1 MPERNI
7 EPSSSL
13 PAPRSEEPASSHG
26 SDDRS
31 GLVEAFWETLAILT
45 IVFMLVI
52 VVNIALEMLQ
62 LNQMKPPAHSTIM
75 PTAGS
80 AEHLASHN

>member
-7 EPSSSL
+7 EPYSSL
-13 PAPRSEEPASSHG
+13 PAPRSEEPVSSHG

-31 GLVEAFWETLAILT
+31 GPVEAFWETLAILT

-52 VVNIALEMLQ
+52 VVNITLETLQ
-62 LNQMKPPAHSTIM
+62 SSQMKPPAHNTIM
-75 PTAGS
+75 SPAGS
-80 AEHLASHN
+80 AEHLAPRN